1 LVDIEIHQ
9 QILVLLITQKWSSLI
24 AVKLRYRL
32 RIERDSRWIALA
44 WMLVMV
50 AVVCAVWGRIFP
62 SIGQLPGDL
71 GDTRWNMFSLES
83 GYQWISG
90 NGSLWNMKMF
100 WPLKGTSSFSDMH
113 LGSLIFYAIPRLLG
127 LDKYAAMQVWF
138 AAGLY
143 LTLFSA
149 YLASRWMKYSSAS
162 SALVALVFTCALPV
176 TAQVGHV
183 QLSHRWAAP
192 WAIVAVIG
200 MSRSVLKRRSHLFVF
215 VVSICFQFLLSP
227 GTAIATI
234 YISVVIWIVLVCLGT
249 SRKDFREVRSDKR
262 QLVSTVSGIFVV
274 ITAVYVALRYSQ
286 FQKFYGITREKLEVW
301 EFSPTLKSL
310 FLADHSHVWNRYSYR
325 LVIDSGR
332 SETQL
337 FVGLA
342 LIAFLVIGISGVRSK
357 RDVRLSLLLGG
368 VLVFITTI
376 RVGDSSVFIYL
387 ANIPGFDS
395 VRTPGRFMLI
405 LLFPIGLV
413 AASGFDTL
421 VTSRHKLFQLL
432 AILLLVFMVR
442 EYSKIDLMR
451 ISKSE
456 INAPTE
462 QMVDRVS
469 ERINSANRDQFDAFF
484 VLDDA
489 EHNRFMLDLD
499 AMAASQELQIP
510 TLNGYTGFIPFGYEN
525 VTTCKDLDKMFDEIL
540 KIEPEANL
548 SRVAIIGGD
557 CG

>member
-1 LVDIEIHQ
+1 MA
-9 QILVLLITQKWSSLI
+9 T
-24 AVKLRYRL
+24 
-32 RIERDSRWIALA
+32 
-44 WMLVMV
+44 MV
-50 AVVCAVWGRIFP
+50 VVVYAVWARVLPPF
-62 SIGQLPGDL
+62 GQLPGDI
-71 GDTRWNMFSLES
+71 GDTRFNMYALEHS
-83 GYQWISG
+83 YQWLIG
-90 NGSLWNMKMF
+90 NSSLWNMQMF
-100 WPLKGTSSFSDMH
+100 WPLNGTSAFSEIH
-113 LGSLIFYAIPRLLG
+113 LGSVIFYSVPRLLG
-127 LDKYAAMQVWF
+127 LERYEAMQVWF
-138 AAGLY
+138 ASGLY

-149 YLASRWMKYSSAS
+149 YFAARWMRYSAAA
-162 SALVALVFTCALPV
+162 SALVAIVFTCALPI
-176 TAQVGHV
+176 TAQAGHAQLV
-183 QLSHRWAAP
+183 QRWAAP

-200 MSRSVLKRRSHLFVF
+200 MSRSVLMRRSHLFVF
-215 VVSICFQFLLSP
+215 AVSISLQFLLSP

-234 YISVVIWIVLVCLGT
+234 YVSIFIWIASVWLGT
-249 SRKDFREVRSDKR
+249 SVKDFREVRTDKR
-262 QLVSTVSGIFVV
+262 QLLTTVSGVSVIAIF
-274 ITAVYVALRYSQ
+274 TYVALRYSQ
-286 FQKFYGITREKLEVW
+286 FKNVYGITREKLEVW

-337 FVGLA
+337 FIGLA
-342 LIAFLVIGISGVRSK
+342 LIVFLVVGVTGLRSK
-357 RDVRLSLLLGG
+357 RDVRLSLLLGS
-368 VLVFITTI
+368 VLIFITTMRI
-376 RVGDSSVFIYL
+376 GDSSVFIHL

-395 VRTPGRFMLI
+395 VRTPGRFVLI

-413 AASGFDTL
+413 AASGFDAL
-421 VTSRHKLFQLL
+421 VTSRHKLFQLS
-432 AILLLVFMVR
+432 AVLLLVFMVR

-456 INAPTE
+456 LNAPTE
-462 QMVDRVS
+462 QMVERVN
-469 ERINSANRDQFDAFF
+469 ERINLANRNQFDAFF

-499 AMAASQELQIP
+499 AITASQILDIP
-510 TLNGYTGFIPFGYEN
+510 TLNGYSGFIPFGYEN

>member
-1 LVDIEIHQ
+1 
-9 QILVLLITQKWSSLI
+9 
-24 AVKLRYRL
+24 
-32 RIERDSRWIALA
+32 
-44 WMLVMV
+44 MV
-50 AVVCAVWGRIFP
+50 VVVYAVWARVLPPF
-62 SIGQLPGDL
+62 GQLPGDI
-71 GDTRWNMFSLES
+71 GDTRFNMYALEHS
-83 GYQWISG
+83 YQWLIG
-90 NGSLWNMKMF
+90 NSSLWNMQMF
-100 WPLKGTSSFSDMH
+100 WPLNGTSAFSEIH
-113 LGSLIFYAIPRLLG
+113 LGSVIFYSVPRLLG
-127 LDKYAAMQVWF
+127 LERYEAMQVWF
-138 AAGLY
+138 ASGLY

-149 YLASRWMKYSSAS
+149 YFAARWMRYSAAA
-162 SALVALVFTCALPV
+162 SALVAIVFTCALPI
-176 TAQVGHV
+176 TAQAGHAQLV
-183 QLSHRWAAP
+183 QRWAAP

-200 MSRSVLKRRSHLFVF
+200 MSRSVLMRRSHLFVF
-215 VVSICFQFLLSP
+215 AVSISLQFLLSP

-234 YISVVIWIVLVCLGT
+234 YVSIFIWIASVWLGT
-249 SRKDFREVRSDKR
+249 SVKDFREVRTDKR
-262 QLVSTVSGIFVV
+262 QLLTTVSGVSVIAIF
-274 ITAVYVALRYSQ
+274 TYVALRYSQ
-286 FQKFYGITREKLEVW
+286 FKNVYGITREKLEVW

-337 FVGLA
+337 FIGLA
-342 LIAFLVIGISGVRSK
+342 LIVFLVVGVTGLRSK
-357 RDVRLSLLLGG
+357 RDVRLSLLLGS
-368 VLVFITTI
+368 VLIFITTMRI
-376 RVGDSSVFIYL
+376 GDSSVFIHL

-395 VRTPGRFMLI
+395 VRTPGRFVLI

-413 AASGFDTL
+413 AASGFDAL
-421 VTSRHKLFQLL
+421 VTSRHKLFQLS
-432 AILLLVFMVR
+432 AVLLLVFMVR

-456 INAPTE
+456 LNAPTE
-462 QMVDRVS
+462 QMVERVN
-469 ERINSANRDQFDAFF
+469 ERINLANRNQFDAFF

-499 AMAASQELQIP
+499 AITASQILDIP
-510 TLNGYTGFIPFGYEN
+510 TLNGYSGFIPFGYEN

>member
-1 LVDIEIHQ
+1 
-9 QILVLLITQKWSSLI
+9 
-24 AVKLRYRL
+24 
-32 RIERDSRWIALA
+32 
-44 WMLVMV
+44 
-50 AVVCAVWGRIFP
+50 
-62 SIGQLPGDL
+62 
-71 GDTRWNMFSLES
+71 
-83 GYQWISG
+83 
-90 NGSLWNMKMF
+90 
-100 WPLKGTSSFSDMH
+100 
-113 LGSLIFYAIPRLLG
+113 
-127 LDKYAAMQVWF
+127 
-138 AAGLY
+138 
-143 LTLFSA
+143 
-149 YLASRWMKYSSAS
+149 
-162 SALVALVFTCALPV
+162 
-176 TAQVGHV
+176 
-183 QLSHRWAAP
+183 
-192 WAIVAVIG
+192 
-200 MSRSVLKRRSHLFVF
+200 LFVF

>member
-1 LVDIEIHQ
+1 M
-9 QILVLLITQKWSSLI
+9 
-24 AVKLRYRL
+24 KLRYRL

>member
-357 RDVRLSLLLGG
+357 RDVRLSLLLGS

-413 AASGFDTL
+413 AASGFDAL

-462 QMVDRVS
+462 QMVERVS

-525 VTTCKDLDKMFDEIL
+525 VTTCKDLDNMFDEIL

-548 SRVAIIGGD
+548 SRVAIIGGN

>member
-1 LVDIEIHQ
+1 MA
-9 QILVLLITQKWSSLI
+9 T
-24 AVKLRYRL
+24 AVY
-32 RIERDSRWIALA
+32 
-44 WMLVMV
+44 
-50 AVVCAVWGRIFP
+50 AVWGRVLP
-62 SIGQLPGDL
+62 LIGQLPGDL

-113 LGSLIFYAIPRLLG
+113 LGSLIFYVIPRLLG

-138 AAGLY
+138 AAGLFM
-143 LTLFSA
+143 TLFSA

-215 VVSICFQFLLSP
+215 VISICFQFLLSP

-234 YISVVIWIVLVCLGT
+234 YISVVIWIVLVCLGA
-249 SRKDFREVRSDKR
+249 SREDFREVRSDKR
-262 QLVSTVSGIFVV
+262 QLVSTGGGIFVV
-274 ITAVYVALRYSQ
+274 VTAVYVALRYSQ

-337 FVGLA
+337 FIGLA
-342 LIAFLVIGISGVRSK
+342 LIVFLVVGVTGVRSK
-357 RDVRLSLLLGG
+357 RDVRLSLILGS
-368 VLVFITTI
+368 VLIFITTMRI
-376 RVGDSSVFIYL
+376 GDSSVFIYL

-395 VRTPGRFMLI
+395 VRTPGRFILI
-405 LLFPIGLV
+405 LLFPVGLV
-413 AASGFDTL
+413 AASGFDAL
-421 VTSRHKLFQLL
+421 ITSRHKLFQIS
-432 AILLLVFMVR
+432 AIILFVFMVW

-451 ISKSE
+451 ISKSD

-462 QMVDRVS
+462 LMVERVG
-469 ERINSANRDQFDAFF
+469 ERINLANRNQFDAFF

-499 AMAASQELQIP
+499 VMAASQDLKIP
-510 TLNGYTGFIPFGYEN
+510 TLNGYTGFFPFGYEN
-525 VTTCKDLDKMFDEIL
+525 VTTCKDLDKMFEEIL
-540 KIEPEANL
+540 EIEPEANL
-548 SRVAIIGGD
+548 SRIAVIGNN